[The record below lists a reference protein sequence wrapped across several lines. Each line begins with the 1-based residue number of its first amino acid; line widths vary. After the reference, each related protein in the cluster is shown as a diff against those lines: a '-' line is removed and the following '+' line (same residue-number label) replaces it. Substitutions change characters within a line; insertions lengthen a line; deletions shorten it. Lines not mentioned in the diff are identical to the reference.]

1 MHPIDSQMIIDSTQQ
16 KAQAEH
22 TLLLASFEEKKRK
35 RELTLPTT
43 DRGVKLK
50 LRSLGEPICLFGEDA
65 RDRRERLR
73 ELMLHSDTLE
83 AGVAAD
89 PADPAEQRKE
99 QNAADDKHELFYTEG
114 PDDLKVARQNIARY
128 SLPRGGERIRQAKR
142 RREELQQQLAQAIEE
157 GRPWEDTVE
166 MAAVAKV
173 NALENRSSQIGDDR
187 PISTCAFCGDG
198 SIVATG
204 SWSGIVKLWDTP
216 GCTLHE
222 NGTLRGHSERV
233 TSVSFSPAS
242 GRSIGP
248 ELNNLASGG
257 ADRVVNLWSLQRD
270 TPLHSLKGHFDVVS
284 SVTYHPSNK
293 YLVSTSFDK
302 TWRLWDL
309 ETQQSILV
317 QEGHSRGV
325 YTAACQ
331 VDGSL
336 LATSGLDC
344 IARIWY
350 AWFPSTTVIQ
360 CVTEGGGGACRDLRS
375 GKCILVLEGH
385 VKQILGLD
393 FSPMGY
399 QVATGSADHTVRIW
413 DLRRKNCTYIIPA
426 HSNLISQLKYQVR

>member
-1 MHPIDSQMIIDSTQQ
+1 MPHPTKTVARALPYRDTFVRRVYEDSQVIMDASQE

-22 TLLLASFEEKKRK
+22 SLLLASFEEKKRK
-35 RELTLPTT
+35 RELALPTT

-50 LRSLGEPICLFGEDA
+50 LRSLGEPICLFGEEA

-73 ELMLHSDTLE
+73 ELMHSDTVEKRTVAE
-83 AGVAAD
+83 AAIPGEE
-89 PADPAEQRKE
+89 PEEQTV
-99 QNAADDKHELFYTEG
+99 ADDKHDLFYTEG
-114 PDDLKVARQNIARY
+114 PDELKIARQQIARF
-128 SLPRGGERIRQAKR
+128 SLPRGGERVAQAKR
-142 RREELQQQLAQAIEE
+142 RREVLERELARAAEE
-157 GRPWEDTVE
+157 SRPWED
-166 MAAVAKV
+166 AAETAAIAKV

-198 SIVATG
+198 SVVATG

-222 NGTLRGHSERV
+222 GGTLRGHTERV
-233 TSVSFSPAS
+233 TSVSFSKAS
-242 GRSIGP
+242 GRSVGP
-248 ELNNLASGG
+248 GLNNLASGG
-257 ADRVVNLWSLQRD
+257 ADCIVNLWSLQRD
-270 TPLHSLKGHFDVVS
+270 SPLHSLKGHFDVVS

-309 ETQQSILV
+309 ETQQSLLV

-350 AWFPSTTVIQ
+350 RLPSQ
-360 CVTEGGGGACRDLRS
+360 
-375 GKCILVLEGH
+375 
-385 VKQILGLD
+385 
-393 FSPMGY
+393 
-399 QVATGSADHTVRIW
+399 
-413 DLRRKNCTYIIPA
+413 
-426 HSNLISQLKYQVR
+426 